1 MNNIYRIL
9 SASSL
14 GAGSYVRKFMF
25 VAVAGICLPLLGMA
39 ILLAWAPF
47 PLTPF
52 SVFATALFCALPAVV
67 LTCRWLKGLLQP
79 VMDANTALHDYRI
92 SRQAPHLPLHYT
104 DEAGE
109 LMRSVQTT
117 VTELNDLLDE
127 KQILSELI
135 AHDLKMPV
143 VNIRLMTGLLPAV
156 VHNEPQLKEVIENIH
171 LSLEEQEGL
180 LQQVADLIR
189 QHDSIST
196 SMKRLPS
203 SLNSSLSHAI
213 RNQQPT
219 ATHKNIRILFQP
231 ERDYEL
237 LIAPEMFQQALKNI
251 INNAIKFSHTG
262 SDISIQTGSNEETV
276 YIDIADEGIGFTE
289 TQGAALF
296 ERHKKGQ
303 KGTAGEESTGL
314 GLYLTRKILE
324 GHQAT
329 ITAASEGP
337 GKGARFRI
345 SFCRH

>member
-14 GAGSYVRKFMF
+14 WAGSYARKFMF
-25 VAVAGICLPLLGMA
+25 VAVAGICLPLLSMA

-52 SVFATALFCALPAVV
+52 SVFATALLCALPAGV

-79 VMDANTALHDYRI
+79 VVRANAALQDYRL
-92 SRQAPHLPLHYT
+92 SRQTPHLPVHYT

-109 LMRSVQTT
+109 LMRGVQIT

-156 VHNEPQLKEVIENIH
+156 VHNESQLKEVIENIH
-171 LSLEEQEGL
+171 LSLKEQEDL

-203 SLNSSLSHAI
+203 SLNNCLTHAI

-219 ATHKNIRILFQP
+219 AGHKQIRILFQP
-231 ERDYEL
+231 LHDYEL

-251 INNAIKFSHTG
+251 INNAIKFSHNG
-262 SDISIQTGSNEETV
+262 SAIHIQTGHTEEEV
-276 YIDIADEGIGFTE
+276 YIDIADEGVGFTE
-289 TQGAALF
+289 AQGATLF
-296 ERHKKGQ
+296 ERLKKGQ

-345 SFCRH
+345 SFSRH